1 MRPTGRRP
9 GRHLRSSGR
18 ARLAVRLGAAL
29 GMAVRAAPAMTCGFL
44 LLSLGAGA
52 IPVGMALVIRRILDT
67 LAHPHPGRPA
77 SVVAPAVA
85 LGALGVA
92 TVAAQHVGRFL
103 RVDIDRRTTVFAH
116 DRLYAAVGRLQGL
129 SRFEDP
135 RFLNRLRLAA
145 QSGQLIGSQAVA
157 TAVDALR
164 ALVTG
169 IGFVATL
176 AVLNPV
182 LVAVV
187 VVAVL
192 PGLPAELGVNRR
204 RAAAYLRTGT
214 AQRRQLFYVGL
225 LTSLAAAKE
234 VRLFGLARFFHGRM
248 LRDLRAVN
256 HEFRRLDLRE
266 LRTQGLLGI
275 LGGVAAAAG
284 LVWIIAQ
291 AGDGRVGIG
300 DVSVFIAAVASVQG
314 AVVGL
319 IQGVGSL
326 NQALLLFDH
335 YREITRAGP
344 DLPERA
350 PCRPVPPLR
359 RGIELRDLWFRYG
372 DSEPWVLRGVNLVI
386 PHGHAVALVG
396 LNGAGKTTLVKL
408 LCRFYDPTGGAI
420 LWDGIDLR
428 DLPVKELRQQIG
440 AVFQDYMAYDLTVA
454 ENIGVGD
461 LAARDDRQRLQ
472 EAARRAG
479 AAGMVASLPDGYDT
493 LLSRIFFD
501 ERDGRP
507 QKTGITLSGGQ
518 WQRLALARAFLRADR
533 DLLIL
538 DEPSL
543 GLDAEAEHDVH
554 TRLRQYRQGR
564 TSLLISH
571 RLGAVRD
578 ADEIAVLSDGCLV
591 ERGSHPDLMRA
602 GGMYAR
608 LFTLQADRY
617 QAAW

>member
-1 MRPTGRRP
+1 MRSHRRQP
-9 GRHLRSSGR
+9 GRHVRSSSR
-18 ARLAVRLGAAL
+18 ASLAVRLGTAL
-29 GMAVRAAPAMTCGFL
+29 GMAVHAAPGMTCGHL

-52 IPVGMALVIRRILDT
+52 IPVGVALVTRRILDT
-67 LAHPHPGRPA
+67 LAHPHPGGPA
-77 SVVAPAVA
+77 SVVVPAVA

-103 RVDIDRRTTVFAH
+103 RADIDRRTTVFAN

-169 IGFVATL
+169 TGFVVTL

-182 LVAVV
+182 LVGIVLA
-187 VVAVL
+187 AAL
-192 PGLPAELGVNRR
+192 PGLPAELAVNRR

-234 VRLFGLARFFHGRM
+234 VRLFGLAPFFHHRM
-248 LRDLRAVN
+248 LRELRAVN
-256 HEFRRLDLRE
+256 GELRRVDLRE

-275 LGGVAAAAG
+275 LGGITAAAG

-291 AGDGRVGIG
+291 AGNGQVGIG
-300 DVSVFIAAVASVQG
+300 DVSVFIAAIAGVQGAAGSLVASVG
-314 AVVGL
+314 G
-319 IQGVGSL
+319 L
-326 NQALLLFDH
+326 NQALLLFEH
-335 YREITRAGP
+335 YRDITCAGP
-344 DLPERA
+344 DLPVRSS
-350 PCRPVPPLR
+350 PRPVQSLR

-372 DSEPWVLRGVNLVI
+372 DGQPWILRDVNLSI
-386 PHGHAVALVG
+386 PYGHTVALVG
-396 LNGAGKTTLVKL
+396 PNGAGKTTLVKL
-408 LCRFYDPTGGAI
+408 LCRFYDPTRGAV
-420 LWDGIDLR
+420 LWDGTDLR
-428 DLPVKELRQQIG
+428 DLPVDQLRQRIG
-440 AVFQDYMAYDLTVA
+440 AAFQDYMAYDLTAA
-454 ENIGVGD
+454 ENIGLGD
-461 LAARDDRQRLQ
+461 LAAMDDRARIR

-479 AAGMVASLPDGYDT
+479 ADGMVAGLPDGYDT
-493 LLSRIFFD
+493 LLSRVFFG
-501 ERDGRP
+501 ERDGR
-507 QKTGITLSGGQ
+507 QQQTGISLSGGQ
-518 WQRLALARAFLRADR
+518 WQRLALARAFLRTRR

-538 DEPSL
+538 DEPSS
-543 GLDAEAEHDVH
+543 GLDAEAEHELQ
-554 TRLRQYRQGR
+554 TRLRQHRQGS

-578 ADEIAVLSDGCLV
+578 ADEIAVLSGGCLV
-591 ERGSHPDLMRA
+591 ERGSHADLMRA
-602 GGMYAR
+602 SGVYAR

-617 QAAW
+617 QAAQ